1 MTRLTEILRRKGRL
15 LTTEFLPPKIGN
27 LSDLVN
33 QTLKV
38 GSVIDSVS
46 LPELKA
52 NERSAPMFRM
62 NPFYASLRLRDLTGI
77 ETLFHLTPRD
87 YNKNALMGILL
98 SATEA
103 RLNNVLVVG
112 GDRYSETERSRVSKN
127 VYDFKGA
134 TELIKG
140 VRSFEAELHLGESE
154 RFCVVAGTDP
164 TVIYSKDTKRTESEI
179 AKLIERQDAGADL
192 VQTQP
197 VFDKRFLEF
206 LDLARQQGLKIP
218 VLVGIM
224 PLRGR
229 TDSQQI
235 ERRYGITIPTDV
247 KSSLRESDERKGR
260 RLACELASDFVKNGI
275 QALHVYPRET
285 YQVILDVAESA
296 FGTSRSD
303 LVEQW
308 KGT

>member
-15 LTTEFLPPKIGN
+15 LTTEFLPPKTGN
-27 LSDLVN
+27 MSDLVN
-33 QTLKV
+33 KTLKV

-77 ETLFHLTPRD
+77 ETLFHVTPRD
-87 YNKNALMGILL
+87 YNKNALMGILV

-112 GDRYSETERSRVSKN
+112 GDRYSETEQSRVSKN

-134 TELIKG
+134 TELIKR

-192 VQTQP
+192 FQTQP
-197 VFDKRFLEF
+197 VFDEQFFGF
-206 LDLARQQGLKIP
+206 LDLARQQGLKTP
-218 VLVGIM
+218 LLVGIL

-229 TDSQQI
+229 TDCHQI
-235 ERRYGITIPTDV
+235 EQRYGIAIPNDV
-247 KSSLRESDERKGR
+247 KVSLRESDEAAGLH
-260 RLACELASDFVKNGI
+260 LACKLASDLVKNGI
-275 QALHVYPRET
+275 RALHVYPRET
-285 YQVILDVAESA
+285 CEVILQVAESA
-296 FGTSRSD
+296 FGSAESE
-303 LVEQW
+303 V
-308 KGT
+308 

>member
-15 LTTEFLPPKIGN
+15 LTTEFLPPKTSN

-33 QTLKV
+33 KTLKV

-62 NPFYASLRLRDLTGI
+62 NPFYASLRLRDLTGV

-112 GDRYSETERSRVSKN
+112 GDRYSETEQSRVSKN

-134 TELIKG
+134 TELIRG
-140 VRSFEAELHLGESE
+140 VRSFEAELHLEESE

-179 AKLIERQDAGADL
+179 AKLVDRQDAGADL
-192 VQTQP
+192 FQTQP
-197 VFDKRFLEF
+197 VFDKQFLEF
-206 LDLARQQGLKIP
+206 LDLARQQGLKAP
-218 VLVGIM
+218 VLVGIL

-229 TDSQQI
+229 TDCHQI
-235 ERRYGITIPTDV
+235 EQRYGITIPNDV
-247 KSSLRESDERKGR
+247 KVSLRECDEAAGQ
-260 RLACELASDFVKNGI
+260 LFACTLASDLVKNGI
-275 QALHVYPRET
+275 LALHVYPRET
-285 YQVILDVAESA
+285 CEVILQVAESA
-296 FGTSRSD
+296 FGTAKSE
-303 LVEQW
+303 LEV
-308 KGT
+308 

>member
-15 LTTEFLPPKIGN
+15 LTTEFLPPKTGN

-33 QTLKV
+33 KTLKV

-52 NERSAPMFRM
+52 NERSVPRFRM

-103 RLNNVLVVG
+103 HLNNVLVVG
-112 GDRYSETERSRVSKN
+112 GDKYSETEQSRISKN
-127 VYDFKGA
+127 VYDFNGA
-134 TELIKG
+134 TELIRG

-154 RFCVVAGTDP
+154 RFCVVGGTDP
-164 TVIYSKDTKRTESEI
+164 TVIYSKNRKRTESEI
-179 AKLIERQDAGADL
+179 SKLIERQDAGADIF
-192 VQTQP
+192 QTQP
-197 VFDKRFLEF
+197 VFDKQFLEF
-206 LDLARQQGLKIP
+206 LDLAHQQGLKTP
-218 VLVGIM
+218 VLVGIL

-229 TDSQQI
+229 TDCHQI
-235 ERRYGITIPTDV
+235 DQRYGIAIPNDV
-247 KSSLRESDERKGR
+247 KFSLRESDEAAGQL
-260 RLACELASDFVKNGI
+260 LACTFASDLVKNGI
-275 QALHVYPRET
+275 RALHVYPRERCD
-285 YQVILDVAESA
+285 VILQVAESA
-296 FGTSRSD
+296 FGTA
-303 LVEQW
+303 E
-308 KGT
+308 